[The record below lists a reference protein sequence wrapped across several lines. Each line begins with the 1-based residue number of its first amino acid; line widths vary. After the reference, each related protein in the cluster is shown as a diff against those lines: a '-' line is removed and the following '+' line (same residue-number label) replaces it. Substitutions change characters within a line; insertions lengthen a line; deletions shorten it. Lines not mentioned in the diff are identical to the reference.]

1 MILESFETGPVDCN
15 CSIIGCPETR
25 EALIVDPGGDA
36 DKILERVKALGLNVR
51 QILITHGHFDHVL
64 AAREVQKAT
73 GAKIAIHRKDAWLY
87 RLTPV
92 QTKLFGGSFSP
103 RPPRPNRWLC
113 EGDVV
118 EAGSISAHVMHTPGH
133 SPGACCFHVANNS
146 LLFSGDTLF
155 AGSIGQWRFPGGSI
169 EKIFAS
175 LDRLMTLPDET
186 KVIPG
191 HGPHTTIGKERQCN
205 PYLDEDRR
213 ELLRREDAERP
224 GLFKSILLML
234 ARAVGLR
241 RSG

>member
-1 MILESFETGPVDCN
+1 MILESFETGPMACN
-15 CSIIGCPETR
+15 CSIIGCPITR
-25 EALIVDPGGDA
+25 EALVVDPGGDA
-36 DKILERVKALGLNVR
+36 DKIIERVKALGLNVR

-73 GAKIAIHRKDAWLY
+73 GAKISIHHKDAWLY

-118 EAGSISAHVMHTPGH
+118 ETGSVSAKVMHTPGH
-133 SPGACCFHVANNS
+133 SPGACCFHFAGNG
-146 LLFSGDTLF
+146 LLLSGDTLF

-169 EKIFAS
+169 EQIFAS

-191 HGPHTTIGKERQCN
+191 HGPHTTIGEERRNN
-205 PYLDEDRR
+205 PYLDENRR
-213 ELLRREDAERP
+213 SLLRREDAERP

-234 ARAVGLR
+234 AHLVGFR
-241 RSG
+241 RKS